1 VNVHARRSLTF
12 TSYCLRTVSD
22 DSEIREALSECVS
35 IMVNGI
41 RVALERT
48 PPELSADIID
58 HGIVLA
64 GGGALLKN
72 VDKRIREETGLPVC
86 IADDPLCCVVLGT
99 SKILSGSAPIL
110 CRSSL
115 CVPRYRTIRSPAV
128 LPGSIGWSTATTSY
142 AFRPL
147 FAPATPFC
155 PSFQVLDCNSGMSR
169 SRQSLAGSRIADF
182 TLKLIWAPEQPTI
195 CPARKLPRYAT
206 FRQIKGP
213 R

>member
-1 VNVHARRSLTF
+1 
-12 TSYCLRTVSD
+12 
-22 DSEIREALSECVS
+22 
-35 IMVNGI
+35 MVNGI

-58 HGIVLA
+58 HCIVLA
-64 GGGALLKN
+64 GGGALPKN
-72 VDKRIREETGLPVC
+72 LDKRIREETGLPVC

-142 AFRPL
+142 AFRRFLPL
-147 FAPATPFC
+147 RHPFAQVSKSWTATPGC
-155 PSFQVLDCNSGMSR
+155 LAPGSR
-169 SRQSLAGSRIADF
+169 WLEAGSR
-182 TLKLIWAPEQPTI
+182 TSHLS
-195 CPARKLPRYAT
+195 
-206 FRQIKGP
+206 
-213 R
+213 